1 MLSER
6 TRAADATSAL
16 RDAGDRVSDRRR
28 AELGLGT
35 QMMRPMQRSAIER
48 SGRRRAFFLSS
59 ERQNFNNNEFDPRA
73 LAMDRAA
80 QPGRDFPGNHV
91 VRHEGVTRWFLSG
104 GYWQHLSEAGARDY

>member
-6 TRAADATSAL
+6 TRAADAKSAL

-35 QMMRPMQRSAIER
+35 EMMRPMQRSAIER
-48 SGRRRAFFLSS
+48 SGRRRTVFLSTVK
-59 ERQNFNNNEFDPRA
+59 QDFNNNEFDPRA
-73 LAMDRAA
+73 YADRAA

-91 VRHEGVTRWFLSG
+91 VRHEGVTRWFLFG

>member
-1 MLSER
+1 
-6 TRAADATSAL
+6 
-16 RDAGDRVSDRRR
+16 
-28 AELGLGT
+28 
-35 QMMRPMQRSAIER
+35 MMRPMQRSAIER

-73 LAMDRAA
+73 YAMDRAA

-91 VRHEGVTRWFLSG
+91 VRHEGVTRWFLFG